1 MASFPN
7 FANSWTQ
14 PSRPAINSPWH
25 SRFTRSAQVRTM
37 APSGFEHRELGV
49 RLSRR
54 QFLGAL
60 TVPLVASACS
70 RRPYDS
76 RLFRVPDRS
85 AVALLNAPNYDV
97 DFADIIGRGLRELG
111 LDVRGRRVFLKPNM
125 VEYEPGTAINTH
137 PLVVA
142 GAATA
147 FLSAGAREVVVGE
160 GPGHRRDTEYLLTST
175 GLFDHLRE
183 LRLRFVDLNQDDVR
197 VVPLASRFTGMNE
210 IALPVELLQSD
221 FIVSMPK
228 LKTHH
233 WAGMTCSMKNFFGAV
248 PGAVYGW
255 PKNILHMKGIQGSI
269 LDLNATIKPHFTIV
283 DGVTA
288 MEGDGPIMGRPRNL
302 GLVALGQDLVAVDST
317 CARVIGIEPSKIAY
331 LREGGSYLGNITER
345 RIVQRGEQPS
355 RYTTQ
360 FELIDQVKA
369 LSLSS
374 S

>member
-1 MASFPN
+1 
-7 FANSWTQ
+7 
-14 PSRPAINSPWH
+14 
-25 SRFTRSAQVRTM
+25 M

-197 VVPLASRFTGMNE
+197 VVPLRSQFTEMKS
-210 IALPVELLQSD
+210 IALPEELLQSD
-221 FIVSMPK
+221 VIVSMPK

-233 WAGMTCSMKNFFGAV
+233 WAGITCSMKNFFGVV

-255 PKNILHMKGIQGSI
+255 PKNILHVNGIQASI
-269 LDLNATIKPHFTIV
+269 LDLNSTIKPHFTIA
-283 DGVTA
+283 DAVTA
-288 MEGDGPIMGRPRNL
+288 MDGDGPIMGRPRHL
-302 GLVALGQDLVAVDST
+302 GFLALGSDLVAVDST
-317 CARVIGIEPSKIAY
+317 CARVIGVDPAKIGY
-331 LREGGSYLGNITER
+331 LREGGSFLGNMDDG
-345 RIVQRGEQPS
+345 RIVQRGEAPS
-355 RYTTQ
+355 RYVTHFDLT
-360 FELIDQVKA
+360 DQLNA
-369 LSLSS
+369 LRMSS
-374 S
+374 G

>member
-1 MASFPN
+1 MAF
-7 FANSWTQ
+7 
-14 PSRPAINSPWH
+14 
-25 SRFTRSAQVRTM
+25 
-37 APSGFEHRELGV
+37 SGFEHRELGV

-197 VVPLASRFTGMNE
+197 VVPLRSQFTEMKS
-210 IALPVELLQSD
+210 IALPEELLQSD
-221 FIVSMPK
+221 VIVSMPK

-233 WAGMTCSMKNFFGAV
+233 WAGITCSMKNFFGVV

-255 PKNILHMKGIQGSI
+255 PKNILHVNGIQASI
-269 LDLNATIKPHFTIV
+269 LDLNSTIKPHFTIA
-283 DGVTA
+283 DAVTA
-288 MEGDGPIMGRPRNL
+288 MDGDGPIMGRPRHL
-302 GLVALGQDLVAVDST
+302 GFLALGSDLVAVDST
-317 CARVIGIEPSKIAY
+317 CARVIGVDPAKIGY
-331 LREGGSYLGNITER
+331 LREGGSFLGNMDDG
-345 RIVQRGEQPS
+345 RIVQRGEAPS
-355 RYTTQ
+355 RYATPFDLT
-360 FELIDQVKA
+360 DQLNA
-369 LSLSS
+369 LRMSS
-374 S
+374 G